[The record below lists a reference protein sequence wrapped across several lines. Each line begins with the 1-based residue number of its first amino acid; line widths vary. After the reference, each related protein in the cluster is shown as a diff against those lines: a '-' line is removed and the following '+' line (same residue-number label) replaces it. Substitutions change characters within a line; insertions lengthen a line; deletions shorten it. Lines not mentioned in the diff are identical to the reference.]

1 MGGQVWMLD
10 ESFQT
15 QIVGF
20 RREVSHSRPPVLENF
35 DHIVGPQFSRKIS
48 NFLVTLFFFA
58 ELCKFPCHLYFPKNQ
73 RVLQISW
80 LSTFPQNFQETVQI
94 SWPPYT

>member
-35 DHIVGPQFSRKIS
+35 DHIVGPQFSQKKI
-48 NFLVTLFFFA
+48 
-58 ELCKFPCHLYFPKNQ
+58 Q
-73 RVLQISW
+73 RSGQIS
-80 LSTFPQNFQETVQI
+80 LLPSFSHRIVQI
-94 SWPPYT
+94 SLPSLFP